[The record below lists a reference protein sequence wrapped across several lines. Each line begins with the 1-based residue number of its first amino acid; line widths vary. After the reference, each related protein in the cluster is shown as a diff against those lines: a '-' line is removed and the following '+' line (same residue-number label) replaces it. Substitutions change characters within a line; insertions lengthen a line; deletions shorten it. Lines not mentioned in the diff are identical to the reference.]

1 METIQQQIGALQTS
15 VKRQRLL
22 NIALL
27 GIIVA
32 GGFIAAVRPV
42 GDATFDTIT
51 CKKWIVVDADEKV
64 RIVAETFV
72 DERLL
77 SGVIW
82 RAKDGMARIVA
93 GTDANGNASVQLSDK
108 GERVRIEAG
117 VGSNGTVLMPT
128 KYAP

>member
-1 METIQQQIGALQTS
+1 MKTQTIINCAFAGAQTFINFVFVVAFIWYAVS
-15 VKRQRLL
+15 QR
-22 NIALL
+22 N
-27 GIIVA
+27 
-32 GGFIAAVRPV
+32 P
-42 GDATFDTIT
+42 TFDTIT